1 MVERYASRDLIPPQN
16 LEAEQSVLGAMII
29 DRSAVERALEILKPD
44 DFYREAHQR
53 VFEAMWDLAER
64 SEPVDLVTL
73 SDALR
78 VRQQLD
84 QVGGVSYLATL
95 ADIVPTTANVEYYAK
110 IVEEKAIL
118 RRLIEASSRIT
129 GWAYDQPDE
138 VTNIVDRAEQ
148 EIFKVG
154 QRRMGSFFYP
164 IKSLVADGWDA
175 IEAAY
180 EDQSDVTGV
189 DTGFDKLN
197 FMTSGL
203 QPSDFIIVAARPSM
217 GKTAFSLGMAVNAA
231 KAQNQAVAVFSLE
244 MSKEQLTMRMI
255 TSEARVN
262 AHRLRTG
269 YLRDGDWSKIADAVA
284 RLSDLK
290 VFIDDSSDITPMQ
303 MRAKCRRLAAEH
315 KLGLIVIDYLQL
327 IHGGGRDENRN
338 QEITTIARSLKAM
351 AKELN
356 VPVIALSQLSRAVE
370 RREDK
375 RPMLSDLRESGSI
388 EAEADV
394 VMFLYR
400 DAYYKR
406 KEEMAGKSLAEIGHD
421 KQEERR
427 VPGEEQNEVTEIII
441 SKHRNGPVGTVKLS
455 FIAEFARFENLA
467 EHEEEPPYDGG

>member
-1 MVERYASRDLIPPQN
+1 MVPPQN
-16 LEAEQSVLGAMII
+16 LEAEQSVLGAMVI
-29 DRSAVERALEILKPD
+29 DRSAVERALEILKPE
-44 DFYREAHQR
+44 DFYRDAHQR
-53 VFEAMWDLAER
+53 IFEAMWDLAER

-95 ADIVPTTANVEYYAK
+95 ADIVPTTANIEYYAR
-110 IVEEKAIL
+110 IVEQKAIL
-118 RRLIEASSRIT
+118 RRLIEASNRIT
-129 GWAYDQPDE
+129 GWAYDQPDDVE
-138 VTNIVDRAEQ
+138 NIVDRAEQ

-154 QRRMGSFFYP
+154 QRRMGNFFYP
-164 IKSLVADGWDA
+164 LKTLVAESWDA
-175 IEAAY
+175 IEAAA
-180 EDQSDVTGV
+180 ENQSDVTGV
-189 DTGFDKLN
+189 DTGFQKLN

-203 QPSDFIIVAARPSM
+203 QPSDMVIVAARPSM
-217 GKTAFSLGMAVNAA
+217 GKTAFSIGMAINAA
-231 KAQNQAVAVFSLE
+231 RATGKAIAVFSLE
-244 MSKEQLTMRMI
+244 MSKEQITLRII

-269 YLRDGDWSKIADAVA
+269 YLRDGDWTKIADAMG

-290 VFIDDSSDITPMQ
+290 VFIDDSSEITPMQ

-315 KLGLIVIDYLQL
+315 GLGLVVVDYLQL
-327 IHGGGRDENRN
+327 INGNGRDENRN

-356 VPVIALSQLSRAVE
+356 VPVVALSQLSRAVE

-388 EAEADV
+388 EAEADI

-400 DAYYKR
+400 EAYYKR
-406 KEEMAGKSLAEIGHD
+406 KEEMAGKTLEQIGQE
-421 KQEERR
+421 KQQTRR
-427 VPGEEQNEVTEIII
+427 MPGEEQSEVTEVII

-455 FIAEFARFENLA
+455 FLPEYARFEELA
-467 EHEEEPPYDGG
+467 EHEEEPAFESPFEG

>member
-1 MVERYASRDLIPPQN
+1 MIERYASRDLVPPQN
-16 LEAEQSVLGAMII
+16 LEAEQSVLGAMVI
-29 DRSAVERALEILKPD
+29 DRAAVERALEILKPD

-53 VFEAMWDLAER
+53 IFEAMWDLAER

-73 SDALR
+73 SDTLR
-78 VRQQLD
+78 TRHQLD

-95 ADIVPTTANVEYYAK
+95 ADIVPTTANVEYYAR
-110 IVEEKAIL
+110 IVEQKAIL
-118 RRLIEASSRIT
+118 RRLIEATSRIS
-129 GWAYDQPDE
+129 GWAYDQPDDVE
-138 VTNIVDRAEQ
+138 SIVDRAEQ

-154 QRRMGSFFYP
+154 QRRMGNFFYP
-164 IKSLVADGWDA
+164 LKTLVADSWEA
-175 IEAAY
+175 IEAAS
-180 EDQSDVTGV
+180 ENQSDVTGV
-189 DTGFDKLN
+189 DTGFRKLN

-217 GKTAFSLGMAVNAA
+217 GKTAFSIGMAINAA
-231 KAQNQAVAVFSLE
+231 RATDKAIAVFSLE
-244 MSKEQLTMRMI
+244 MSKEQIAMRII
-255 TSEARVN
+255 TSEAKVN

-269 YLRDGDWSKIADAVA
+269 YLREGDWSKIADSMG

-290 VFIDDSSDITPMQ
+290 VFVDDASEVTPMQ

-315 KLGLIVIDYLQL
+315 GLGLIVIDYLQL
-327 IHGGGRDENRN
+327 INGGGRDENRN

-356 VPVIALSQLSRAVE
+356 VPVMALSQLSRAVE

-406 KEEMAGKSLAEIGHD
+406 KEEMAGKSLAEISED
-421 KQEERR
+421 RKAQRI
-427 VPGEEQNEVTEIII
+427 PGEEQSEVTEIII
-441 SKHRNGPVGTVKLS
+441 AKHRNGPVGTVKLS
-455 FIAEFARFENLA
+455 FLAEYARFEELA
-467 EHEEEPPYDGG
+467 EHEEEPPYEGG

>member
-1 MVERYASRDLIPPQN
+1 MVERYTRELTPPQN
-16 LEAEQSVLGAMII
+16 LEAEQSVLGAMVI
-29 DRSAVERALEILKPD
+29 DRSAVERALEILKPE

-73 SDALR
+73 SDTLR

-84 QVGGVSYLATL
+84 QVGGVAYLATL

-110 IVEEKAIL
+110 IVEQKAIL
-118 RRLIEASSRIT
+118 RRLIEASSKIT
-129 GWAYDQPDE
+129 GWAYDQPDAVE
-138 VTNIVDRAEQ
+138 NIVDRAEQ

-154 QRRMGSFFYP
+154 QRKMGTFFESL
-164 IKSLVADGWDA
+164 KSLVAHGWDQ

-189 DTGFDKLN
+189 DTGYEKLN

-217 GKTAFSLGMAVNAA
+217 GKTALTLNMAVNAA
-231 KAQNQAVAVFSLE
+231 LKNPEMAVAVFSLE
-244 MSKEQLTMRMI
+244 MSKEQLTMRII

-269 YLRDGDWSKIADAVA
+269 YLRDGDWSRIADSVA

-315 KLGLIVIDYLQL
+315 KLGMVMIDYLQL
-327 IHGGGRDENRN
+327 INGGGRDENRN
-338 QEITTIARSLKAM
+338 QEITSIARNLKAM
-351 AKELN
+351 AKELG
-356 VPVIALSQLSRAVE
+356 VPVVALSQLSRAVE

-400 DAYYKR
+400 EQYYKR
-406 KEEMAGKSLAEIGHD
+406 KEEMASKSLEEMSQ
-421 KQEERR
+421 QEETPQIPNEER
-427 VPGEEQNEVTEIII
+427 GEETEIII
-441 SKHRNGPVGTVKLS
+441 AKHRNGPVGTVKLK
-455 FIAEFARFENLA
+455 FWPKFARFDNLEEYA
-467 EHEEEPPYDGG
+467 EEPPYEPEG